1 MPLRRLRTLLMTT
14 VLVSPALTAAED
26 IDPYYAEYKDWT
38 LACDN
43 LGRCEA
49 SALVDGSRAALRLTR
64 EAGPATPT
72 LVRLSS
78 AGELHVED
86 FRVDGQETP
95 LSEAIDWGHAT
106 RRQGGSQFAL
116 DGQYG
121 QYVVDALRNGSQLSL
136 GPRAGDASISLSGMT
151 AALLSMDA
159 QQRRLDTEG
168 ALIRKGPLP
177 EVRAPAPR
185 AMPRVPTRALSTRP
199 VEAGVLE
206 ATQTARGKWVNDACA
221 GERPA
226 DPRDRAH
233 PLTDQHVLVLL
244 ECKRDGKRSWFMGFK
259 VDRTL
264 RTEPEMA
271 TTTMVADAAASL
283 APGWASPELDPTTG
297 TLRFDAPTDAD
308 RRCGYRVT
316 QRFDGNAF
324 SLVDYREQK
333 RCAGLP
339 DDWPVWYRSTPE
351 PLVAAPQ

>member
-1 MPLRRLRTLLMTT
+1 MRRLRALLLTTLLA
-14 VLVSPALTAAED
+14 SPALAAAED

-38 LACDN
+38 LTCDN

-49 SALVDGSRAALRLTR
+49 AALVDGSRAALRLIR

-86 FRVDGQETP
+86 FRVDGQPTV
-95 LSEAIDWGHAT
+95 LSEAIDWGQPTT
-106 RRQGGSQFAL
+106 RAGGSQFAL

-121 QYVVDALRNGSQLSL
+121 SFVIETLRHADRLTL
-136 GPRAGDASISLSGMT
+136 GARAGDATISLAGMT
-151 AALLSMDA
+151 AALLAMDA
-159 QQRRLDTEG
+159 QQRRLDTDG

-177 EVRAPAPR
+177 ESRAPAPR
-185 AMPRVPTRALSTRP
+185 DLPRVPIRPLSTKP
-199 VEAGVLE
+199 VEAGLLE
-206 ATQTARGKWVNDACA
+206 ATRKARGKWVNDAC
-221 GERPA
+221 GGSRPA
-226 DPRDRAH
+226 TPRDSAH
-233 PLTDQHVLVLL
+233 PLTDDYVLVML
-244 ECKRDGKRSWFMGFK
+244 ECQREGTRSWFLGFK

-271 TTTMVADAAASL
+271 TTTMVANAMASS
-283 APGWASPELDPTTG
+283 APGWASPVLDPATG
-297 TLRFDAPTDAD
+297 TLRFDAPTDAE

-316 QRFDGNAF
+316 QRFDGDAF

-339 DDWPVWYRSTPE
+339 DDWPAWYRSSAE
-351 PLVAAPQ
+351 AAQAP

>member
-1 MPLRRLRTLLMTT
+1 MRLLRALL
-14 VLVSPALTAAED
+14 LTSSLAAPMLGVAQD

-38 LACDN
+38 LTCDN

-49 SALVDGSRAALRLTR
+49 AALVEGSRAALRLVR

-78 AGELHVED
+78 AGELHVQD
-86 FRVDGQETP
+86 FRVDGQQTA
-95 LSEAIDWGHAT
+95 LSEAIDWGQPT
-106 RRQGGSQFAL
+106 RRAGGSQFAL

-121 QYVVDALRNGSQLSL
+121 QFVVDALRNASQLSL
-136 GPRAGDASISLSGMT
+136 GPRAGDATISLAGMT

-159 QQRRLDTEG
+159 QQRRLDTDG

-177 EVRAPAPR
+177 ESRPPAPR
-185 AMPRVPTRALSTRP
+185 DIPRVPTRPLSTRP
-199 VEAGVLE
+199 VEAGLLD
-206 ATQTARGKWVNDACA
+206 ATRAARGKWVNDACA
-221 GERPA
+221 GARPEDA
-226 DPRDRAH
+226 RDRAF
-233 PLTDQHVLVLL
+233 PLTDEHALVML
-244 ECKRDGKRSWFMGFK
+244 ECRRDGARSWFMGFK

-264 RTEPEMA
+264 RAEPEMA
-271 TTTMVADAAASL
+271 TTTMVANAMALS
-283 APGWASPELDPTTG
+283 APGWASPELDPATG
-297 TLRFDAPTDAD
+297 TLRFDAPSDAE

-316 QRFDGNAF
+316 QRFDGSAF

-351 PLVAAPQ
+351 ALR

>member
-1 MPLRRLRTLLMTT
+1 MHRLRALLLTT
-14 VLVSPALTAAED
+14 ALASPALALAQD

-38 LACDN
+38 LTCDN

-49 SALVDGSRAALRLTR
+49 SALVDGSKAALRLVR
-64 EAGPATPT
+64 EAGPSTPT
-72 LVRLSS
+72 LIKLSS
-78 AGELHVED
+78 AGELRVED

-95 LSEAIDWGHAT
+95 LSEAIDWGHPT
-106 RRQGGSQFAL
+106 SRKGGSQFVL

-121 QYVVDALRNGSQLSL
+121 QYVVDALRNASQLSL
-136 GPRAGDASISLSGMT
+136 GPRAGDATISLAGMT

-177 EVRAPAPR
+177 EARATAPR
-185 AMPRVPTRALSTRP
+185 TMPRVPTWPLSTKP
-199 VEAGVLE
+199 VEAGLLS
-206 ATQTARGKWVNDACA
+206 ATQAARGEWVNGACA
-221 GERPA
+221 GKRPT

-233 PLTDQHVLVLL
+233 PLTDTHVLVLL
-244 ECKRDGKRSWFMGFK
+244 ECQRSGDRSWFMGFK
-259 VDRTL
+259 VDRTQ
-264 RTEPEMA
+264 RSEPEMA
-271 TTTMVADAAASL
+271 TTTTPPGAWSL
-283 APGWASPELDPTTG
+283 SAPGWASPELDPTTG
-297 TLRFDAPTDAD
+297 TLRFDAPADAD

-351 PLVAAPQ
+351 PISAAQ